1 VFEVSSSFK
10 IENNNKNHNMKVSF
24 QLLMYSMSSHYST
37 LKEKGQEERRR
48 KKGALLGAG
57 RVLWMAL
64 VMPVF

>member
-1 VFEVSSSFK
+1 
-10 IENNNKNHNMKVSF
+10 MKVSF

-37 LKEKGQEERRR
+37 LKEKGQLERRR